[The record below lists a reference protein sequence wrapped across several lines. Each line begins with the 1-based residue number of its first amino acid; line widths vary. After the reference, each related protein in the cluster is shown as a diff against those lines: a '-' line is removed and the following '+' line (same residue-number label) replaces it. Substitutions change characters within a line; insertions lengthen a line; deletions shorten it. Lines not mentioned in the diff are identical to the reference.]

1 MLRPLSFVSAAAL
14 ALGAAVLLS
23 GCGRVATEEDCRLIY
38 DKNVEVEMRSL
49 EKADQATI
57 EKKKTELK
65 SAFDADL
72 KQCVGKR
79 ISDSVMACIKSAQ
92 TSEEMAKCGR

>member
-1 MLRPLSFVSAAAL
+1 MLRPPSFVSTAAL
-14 ALGAAVLLS
+14 ALGVVVLLS
-23 GCGRVATEEDCRLIY
+23 GCGRIATEEDCRLIY
-38 DKNVEVEMRSL
+38 DKNVEVEMRTL

-57 EKKKTELK
+57 DKKKNDLK
-65 SAFDADL
+65 SMFEADL

>member
-1 MLRPLSFVSAAAL
+1 MTRLFPFAHAAAC
-14 ALGAAVLLS
+14 AVVAAAFLS
-23 GCGRVATEEDCRLIY
+23 GCGRVATEEDCRMIY
-38 DKNVEVEMRSL
+38 DKNVEVEMKSL

-57 EKKKTELK
+57 EKKKADLK

-79 ISDSVMACIKSAQ
+79 ISDSVMSCIKSAQ